1 MIYPNPVSTTDR
13 IGAVFGTLV
22 AWLPSGGTSRRF
34 GTIATSEDAGASM
47 ASLLHATVLTF

>member
-22 AWLPSGGTSRRF
+22 AWLPRGGSSTRF
-34 GTIATSEDAGASM
+34 GTIVTTEDAGASRV
-47 ASLLHATVLTF
+47 ALQHTTVHTF